1 MSTPTVTYRQLD
13 ANGDPI
19 WGQGAANYLGD
30 TDAVALMIRT
40 RLLLFEGEWFANLQ
54 EGLPLWQK
62 MLGVGTGRKQQAQ
75 ISLIIQARILA
86 TPYVTGLSN
95 VVFAFNPNTR
105 GYQFSCAVQTQFGA
119 IPVVNSPALPG

>member
-13 ANGDPI
+13 ANNDPI
-19 WGQGAANYLGD
+19 WGQGAANYAGD

-54 EGLPLWQK
+54 EGLPLWQR
-62 MLGVGTGRKQQAQ
+62 MLGVGSGQKQQAQ
-75 ISLIIQARILA
+75 ISLLIQARILT

-95 VVFAFNPNTR
+95 VAFAFNPNTR
-105 GYQFSCAVQTQFGA
+105 SYQFSCSVQTQFGA
-119 IPVVNSPALPG
+119 IPVVNSPAL